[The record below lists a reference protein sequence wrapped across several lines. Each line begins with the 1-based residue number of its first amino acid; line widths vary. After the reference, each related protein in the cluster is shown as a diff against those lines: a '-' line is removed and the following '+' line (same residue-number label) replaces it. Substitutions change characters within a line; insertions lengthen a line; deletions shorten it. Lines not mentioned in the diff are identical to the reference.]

1 MKRNVSMLAL
11 AFVIC
16 SGLPAQERNYQDSI
30 SGAAAPSSF
39 DFNGD
44 GLKAHHVTFSGLSN
58 IGLIHG
64 AFLVE
69 YDFPAAAPNPAC
81 PTGQVK
87 IPIIVSASTRATQTQ
102 EGQLFLRD
110 DAASALFCLNPAT
123 GAFTMAL
130 KGNFVGG
137 MGRFA
142 GATGTYEYK
151 GSGQVILQD
160 SIGMPF
166 GGFTLKTEGKLI
178 LPK

>member
-1 MKRNVSMLAL
+1 MKRSVSLL
-11 AFVIC
+11 TLTLLVC
-16 SGLPAQERNYQDSI
+16 CGVQAQDKNYQDTI

-44 GLKAHHVTFSGLSN
+44 GLKAHHVTFSGQSS
-58 IGLIHG
+58 IGPVHG

-69 YDFPAAAPNPAC
+69 YDFLNVAPNPAC
-81 PTGQVK
+81 PVGQVR

-102 EGQLFLRD
+102 EDQVFLKD
-110 DAASALFCLNPAT
+110 DAASALFCLNPAA
-123 GAFTMAL
+123 GSFTMAL

-151 GSGQVILQD
+151 GSGQVLLQD
-160 SIGMPF
+160 HIGLPF
-166 GGFTLKTEGKLI
+166 GGFTLKTAGRLI
-178 LPK
+178 LP